1 MATGDFKPM
10 RYVAHVEVDE
20 AAWAQEYGMDPKD
33 RIAIRD
39 DIVIYLTNL
48 IQNSSAGQAGLL
60 RLA

>member
-1 MATGDFKPM
+1 MAEQFKPM
-10 RYVAHVEVDE
+10 RYVAHIEIDE
-20 AAWAQEYGMDPKD
+20 AAWAQEYGFEPAE

-39 DIVIYLTNL
+39 DIVIYLANL